1 MNKITIDDVRLLE
14 ILEEVH
20 QSERLPEL
28 TTEEERELIGEHKLI
43 WDFNTRFDIPH
54 GYWLTKEG
62 WNIMLSLKSQER
74 DGLNSFK
81 VI

>member
-1 MNKITIDDVRLLE
+1 MSKITIDDVRLLE

-28 TTEEERELIGEHKLI
+28 TTEEERELVGEHKLI

-54 GYWLTKEG
+54 GYWLTHEG
-62 WNIMLSLKSQER
+62 LDIMLSLQSQKR
-74 DGLNSFK
+74 DGRNAFK

>member
-1 MNKITIDDVRLLE
+1 MSKITIDDVRLLE

-28 TTEEERELIGEHKLI
+28 TTEEERQLIGEHKLI

-54 GYWLTKEG
+54 GYWLTHEG
-62 WNIMLSLKSQER
+62 LNIMLSLESQKK
-74 DGLNSFK
+74 DGRNAFK
-81 VI
+81 PI